1 MKTCSK
7 CKISKPL
14 SEFTKR
20 KSMKDGHHSYC
31 KDCKNFYR
39 KTDKS
44 YRNKEKEKIR
54 RIKNDYNLTEEELDN
69 LYVSQNKRCKICN
82 TEYEKVSEH
91 KGLYIDHCHITGKV
105 RGLLCATC
113 NRLLGACKDD
123 VDILR
128 SAIDYL
134 QNK

>member
-1 MKTCSK
+1 
-7 CKISKPL
+7 
-14 SEFTKR
+14 
-20 KSMKDGHHSYC
+20 MKDGHHCYC
-31 KDCKNFYR
+31 RDCKNFCR

-54 RIKNDYNLTEEELDN
+54 RIKNDYNLTEEQLDN
-69 LYVSQNKRCKICN
+69 LYISQNKRCKICN

-123 VDILR
+123 VNILR